1 MRDDPRWQQVVAFW
15 KWCEAREDAPAQE
28 LFVRWQQYIAAL
40 GAIASDS
47 DVSTDER
54 SDALIILDD
63 ISADPEAQ
71 STLESALL
79 KLRDAIEEPGTP
91 ALVRQQAIEV
101 RRRFWSS

>member
-15 KWCEAREDAPAQE
+15 KWCEAREDAPTQE
-28 LFVRWQQYIAAL
+28 LLDRWKQYIAAL

-47 DVSTDER
+47 DVSSDER

-63 ISADPEAQ
+63 IAEDPEAQ
-71 STLESALL
+71 STRESALL
-79 KLRDAIEEPGTP
+79 KLRDVIEEPGTP
-91 ALVRQQAIEV
+91 AVVRQQAIEV